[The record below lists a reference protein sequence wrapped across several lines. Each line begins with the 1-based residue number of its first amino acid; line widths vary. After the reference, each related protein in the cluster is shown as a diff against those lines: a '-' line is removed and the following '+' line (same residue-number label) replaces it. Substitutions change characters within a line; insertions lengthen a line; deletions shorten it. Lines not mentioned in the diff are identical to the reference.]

1 MGDSCQ
7 LLLPAYIGAQFY
19 LAPAQFSWHLVGI
32 AWEVELATTSS
43 RG

>member
-7 LLLPAYIGAQFY
+7 LHLPAYIGAQFY
-19 LAPAQFSWHLVGI
+19 LGN
-32 AWEVELATTSS
+32 AWEVEATTSS